1 MDVGLHLR
9 QIAAAGDLVDDVV
22 LDGLGEQAQR
32 GDRRTDIGAMR
43 AIARERLL
51 RLALRSRTHAWPVEM
66 LVAAARGGLRVE
78 EVPVDA
84 RRRMGGR
91 SKVAGSVRGSAKA
104 GVRLL
109 GALLR
114 S

>member
-1 MDVGLHLR
+1 MSSST
-9 QIAAAGDLVDDVV
+9 ASAS
-22 LDGLGEQAQR
+22 
-32 GDRRTDIGAMR
+32 RRSEVIGVPTSVPCAR
-43 AIARERLL
+43 SRERLL

-66 LVAAARGGLRVE
+66 LVAASRAGLRVK